1 MEASPLQGLRLLDLS
16 RLLPGPYCT
25 QIFSSFGAEVIRVE
39 PSEGGDWL
47 RDAGSVDAGMQWLF
61 QVLNRGKKSMSL
73 NLKSH
78 KGRQIFLQLV
88 ETADVLF
95 ETFRPG
101 VMERLGLGYEKLSQV
116 NQGLI
121 YCSLTGYGT
130 EGVYREQ
137 VGHDLNYIG
146 LTGLL
151 DLTGQK
157 DGPPVIPATQVADIM
172 GGLWAAIGIFIALQS
187 RQHTGRGMKVDGSL
201 LGAALAS
208 LPVEISSKMGGK
220 PTGRG
225 RGDLSGGVVCYNV
238 YETKDGEHMTLA
250 ALEPKFW
257 VNFCRIVGKENL
269 VGSQFAQALPGD
281 AVYEEMVD
289 LFLSRTK
296 QEWVERFRE
305 EEVCCEPIQSLEE
318 ALHCDPVSA
327 LRMITE
333 SDLLPPIKI
342 SVGGGVPSNPAPS
355 LGRDSER
362 ILTELGYSLEEI
374 ERLQEEGV
382 V

>member
-1 MEASPLQGLRLLDLS
+1 METPPLEGLRLLDLS

-25 QIFSSFGAEVIRVE
+25 QIFSSFGAEVIRIE

-47 RDAGSVDAGMQWLF
+47 REAGRLDASMAWLF
-61 QVLNRGKKSMSL
+61 QALNRGKKSLSL
-73 NLKSH
+73 NLKSQE
-78 KGRQIFLQLV
+78 GRQIFLQLA
-88 ETADVLF
+88 ETTDVLF

-101 VMERLGLGYEKLSQV
+101 VMERLGLGYEELSQV

-130 EGVYREQ
+130 GRAYRER

-151 DLTGQK
+151 DLTGHK

-172 GGLWAAIGIFIALQS
+172 GGLWAAIGILIALQS
-187 RQHTGRGMKVDGSL
+187 RQHIGRGMKVDGSL

-208 LPVEISSKMGGK
+208 LPVEISRKMGGK
-220 PTGRG
+220 PIGRG

-238 YETKDGEHMTLA
+238 YETKDGAYMTLA

-257 VNFCRIVGKENL
+257 VNFCGIVGKEHL
-269 VGSQFAQALPGD
+269 IGSQFAQALPGEV
-281 AVYEEMVD
+281 VYEEMVD
-289 LFLSRTK
+289 LFLSQTK
-296 QEWVERFRE
+296 LEWVERFQE
-305 EEVCCEPIQSLEE
+305 EEVCCEPLQSLEE
-318 ALHCDPVSA
+318 GLHCDPVNA
-327 LRMITE
+327 LGMITE
-333 SDLLPPIKI
+333 LDLLPPIKV
-342 SVGGGVPSNPAPS
+342 SVGGGVPSNPAPA
-355 LGRDSER
+355 LGQDSEE

-374 ERLQEEGV
+374 ESLQEEGV
-382 V
+382 I

>member
-1 MEASPLQGLRLLDLS
+1 MDSPPLEGLRLLDLS

-39 PSEGGDWL
+39 PSEEGDWL

-61 QVLNRGKKSMSL
+61 QALNRGKKSLSL

-78 KGRQIFLQLV
+78 KGRRIFLQLV

-101 VMERLGLGYEKLSQV
+101 VMERLGLGYEELSQV

-121 YCSLTGYGT
+121 YCSLTGYGK
-130 EGVYREQ
+130 EGVYRER

-172 GGLWAAIGIFIALQS
+172 GGLWAAVGILIALQS

-208 LPVEISSKMGGK
+208 LPVEISRKMGGK

-238 YETKDGEHMTLA
+238 YETKDGAYMTLA

-257 VNFCRIVGKENL
+257 VNFCRIVGKDHLFGN
-269 VGSQFAQALPGD
+269 QFAQAIPGD
-281 AVYEEMVD
+281 AVYEELVD

-296 QEWVERFRE
+296 QEWLEHFRE
-305 EEVCCEPIQSLEE
+305 EEVCCEPIHSLDEG
-318 ALHCDPVSA
+318 LHCDPVSA
-327 LRMITE
+327 LGMITE
-333 SDLLPPIKI
+333 LSLLPPIKM
-342 SVGGGVPSNPAPS
+342 SVGEGISLNPAPT
-355 LGRDSER
+355 LGQDSEE
-362 ILTELGYSLEEI
+362 ILTELGYSLQEM
-374 ERLQEEGV
+374 ERLLEEGAI
-382 V
+382 